1 MLKNELVVIYALL
14 IIYSLS
20 SNHLSDH
27 DATKENMKSEKLKPF
42 CLSLIPVA
50 ILSFLFACQD
60 EPNYRFKSVGIE
72 VSDTDQ
78 NTKVSNSDLKIDEGD
93 FNLDLGHFF
102 EDLFL
107 GADMFDHA
115 NPDSDQKL
123 AFSDHGIDQNMLDGF
138 SQMQMTK
145 IQLNLQILYW
155 NRLTLPTLSM
165 ASQYQQETAPAIQ
178 VELLKANGDLFLST
192 FADQN
197 GKIQFDDL
205 PLGSFS
211 KIRLIAHFSLNLNLQ
226 TYEAQVRNLNRQI
239 YSYEQEMN
247 WQDISGTAYDLS
259 IEIPKDH
266 SMSASAHILKQA
278 SLGFEKIAIFSD
290 KVAPLLKFVWAKN
303 HEMACGS
310 CYQSH
315 SIYLG
320 GGMDDP
326 DEYDEAVILHEM
338 GHYFIDV
345 WSDDDSPG
353 GSHRLRKVEPTL
365 AYGEGIAYFW
375 AGYVANSP
383 IIYDEML
390 MDPWVVDME
399 NLTLRAEPIDLSI
412 DGMGLNGRYRE
423 ELVSGILW
431 DLYDGDR
438 QIESRQMGL
447 VAQESFDL
455 ISMDDHDFFSTL
467 INRFPLTYVDIG
479 ARGIDL
485 SDLIFA
491 LSCDH
496 APWREQEMS
505 ALLSAYAFPYEQDQI
520 LASSFMSNP
529 FHPDSLAHQSCS
541 LKGTSRWE
549 RVKDRLLLR
558 FSDQEWMK
566 WQAEIENILVD
577 GLSIDLIEWLG
588 WHKPLKQIGQG
599 ICRFQIDEIKRIGN
613 ETEMS
618 CVIDLPKIESSEV
631 PIFLFM
637 DGSLLHTLVGSWS
650 DQL

>member
-1 MLKNELVVIYALL
+1 MVIDVVISALL

-20 SNHLSDH
+20 SNHLSDD
-27 DATKENMKSEKLKPF
+27 DATKENMKSEKLKTF
-42 CLSLIPVA
+42 CLSLISIA
-50 ILSFLFACQD
+50 ILSFLSACQD

-72 VSDTDQ
+72 FSDAYQ
-78 NTKVSNSDLKIDEGD
+78 NTKVSDSDLKTDEGD

-107 GADMFDHA
+107 HTDMFDHSTQ
-115 NPDSDQKL
+115 NSDQKL
-123 AFSDHGIDQNMLDGF
+123 PLSDHGLDQEMPDGF
-138 SQMQMTK
+138 SQTQMTK

-165 ASQYQQETAPAIQ
+165 ESQYQQETVPAIK
-178 VELLKANGDLFLST
+178 VELLKENGDVFLST

-197 GKIQFDDL
+197 GKVQFNDL
-205 PLGSFS
+205 PFGSFS
-211 KIRLIAHFSLNLNLQ
+211 KIRLLAHLKITLNLQ
-226 TYEAQVRNLNRQI
+226 NYEAQVRNLNRQI
-239 YSYEQEMN
+239 YTYEQEIN
-247 WQDISGTAYDLS
+247 WQDLSEPTDDVS
-259 IEIPKDH
+259 IEFPKDH

-278 SLGFEKIAIFSD
+278 SLGFEKIAMFSNEI
-290 KVAPLLKFVWAKN
+290 APLLKFVWAKN

-320 GGMDDP
+320 GGIDDP

-399 NLTLRAEPIDLSI
+399 NLTLRTAPIDLSI

-431 DLYDGDR
+431 DLYDHDD
-438 QIESRQMGL
+438 
-447 VAQESFDL
+447 VQESFDL
-455 ISMDDHDFFSTL
+455 ISMDDRDFFSTL
-467 INRFPLTYVDIG
+467 INRFPLSYVDVG

-496 APWREQEMS
+496 APWREQEMN
-505 ALLSAYAFPYEQDQI
+505 ALLSAYAFPYEQDQV
-520 LASSFMSNP
+520 LASSFMTNP
-529 FHPDSLAHQSCS
+529 FHPDSSAHQSCS
-541 LKGTSRWE
+541 LKGKSRWE
-549 RVKDRLLLR
+549 RVKDRLLIR

-566 WQAEIENILVD
+566 WQAEIEMILLN
-577 GLSIDLIEWLG
+577 GLSIEIIGWLG
-588 WHKPLKQIGQG
+588 FNKALKQISQA
-599 ICRFQIDEIKRIGN
+599 ICRFQIDDIKRVGN

-618 CVIDLPKIESSEV
+618 CVIEMPKIESAEM
-631 PIFLFM
+631 PIFLFT
-637 DGSLLHTLVGSWS
+637 DGASLHPLLGSWT